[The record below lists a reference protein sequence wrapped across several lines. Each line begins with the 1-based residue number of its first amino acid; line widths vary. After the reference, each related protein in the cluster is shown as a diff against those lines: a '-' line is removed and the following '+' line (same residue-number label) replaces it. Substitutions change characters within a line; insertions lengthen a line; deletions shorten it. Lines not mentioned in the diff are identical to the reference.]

1 MEKYSLKDVREVY
14 SLVSASPAIYKIGTY
29 VTFLSRGNFLRKKA
43 VNNLNLELENKILD
57 LACGMGQNF
66 DYLMNKIGGNG
77 KIFGVEFQQLRFKMM
92 DIKDEKNDIQSLP
105 IEKEPCSKCGNEEA
119 YSWQRQTRSGDEP
132 ATRFYRCVKCE
143 HTWREY
149 S

>member
-1 MEKYSLKDVREVY
+1 LEFCKSCGGRIMPKIDESDNR
-14 SLVSASPAIYKIGTY
+14 VSACVDCGEIVGEGAD
-29 VTFLSRGNFLRKKA
+29 NFKPFEDKEEKKS
-43 VNNLNLELENKILD
+43 V
-57 LACGMGQNF
+57 Q
-66 DYLMNKIGGNG
+66 
-77 KIFGVEFQQLRFKMM
+77 V
-92 DIKDEKNDIQSLP
+92 KDDKPDDIQSLP
-105 IEKEPCSKCGNEEA
+105 IEKEQCSKCGNEEA

>member
-1 MEKYSLKDVREVY
+1 MEFCTACGGRILPKIDESGKRI
-14 SLVSASPAIYKIGTY
+14 SACVECGKEMNTESDIKSIQQ
-29 VTFLSRGNFLRKKA
+29 LDEN
-43 VNNLNLELENKILD
+43 NKI
-57 LACGMGQNF
+57 
-66 DYLMNKIGGNG
+66 K
-77 KIFGVEFQQLRFKMM
+77 
-92 DIKDEKNDIQSLP
+92 IKDEKNDIQSLP